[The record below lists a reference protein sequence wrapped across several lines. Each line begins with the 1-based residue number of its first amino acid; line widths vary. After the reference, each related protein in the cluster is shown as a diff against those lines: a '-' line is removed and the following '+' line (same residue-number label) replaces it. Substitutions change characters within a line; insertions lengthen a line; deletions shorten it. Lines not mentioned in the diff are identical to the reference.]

1 MGGRIAATGNSFD
14 AVIIANAL
22 HIVPEPEKVLSEIRR
37 VLRKDGLLICPME
50 HRGSPGSRL
59 WSAILRFAGVK
70 FQHQWTASEYIRFLE
85 QQDWKVTY
93 KRKISARIAMVYAEC
108 VCDGK

>member
-1 MGGRIAATGNSFD
+1 M
-14 AVIIANAL
+14 
-22 HIVPEPEKVLSEIRR
+22 PEPEKVLSEIRR
-37 VLRKDGLLICPME
+37 VLRKDGLLICPNFVE

-59 WSAILRFAGVK
+59 WSAILRLAGVK

-85 QQDWKVTY
+85 HQGWKVTY

-108 VCDGK
+108 ICDGK